1 MNLLSGS
8 AGRLACVLA
17 AVLLSACA
25 SSSGQRSSDQRS
37 SRQPSG
43 GQPTAK
49 STDQGGTPLFDNL
62 GTLQHPI
69 STSSPKAQKYFDQGL
84 RLVFAFNHEE
94 AVNSFNEAV
103 KLDPN
108 AAMAHW
114 GIGLALG
121 PNINLPMDRN
131 AEKRAYEAVQKARA
145 LAPNVSPEEQA
156 YIEALAVRYS
166 LEPDA
171 KREALDAA
179 YAEAMAKVS
188 ADHPKDADAA
198 TLYAEAMM
206 DQQPWDYWTSDGQP
220 KGHALEIVATLERA
234 LELNP
239 DHPGAC
245 HYYIHA
251 VEASSKPERAL
262 PCAKRL
268 PELAPGAGHLV
279 HMPGHIYLRLGM
291 YKEAVERN
299 VHASSVDHD
308 YLAHRKL
315 TGIYPMGYYPH
326 NVHFLWTALSMEGR
340 SKEALKTA
348 RDLEHLVPWEVV
360 AKAPALEEFAPT
372 MLFTYVRFGKWDEAL
387 AVPKP
392 PADLTYT
399 TIIWHY
405 ARGMA
410 FAATKRPDEA
420 RQEEKALTG
429 LVSSIPED
437 RIMGGSHVRDLAKI
451 AELVLRGE
459 ITARQGQYEEAIE
472 RLKAAVQIEDRLRYY
487 EPPLWHIPVR
497 HSLGAVLLQ
506 ASRPAE
512 AEQVYRID
520 LMQHPHNGWSLFG
533 LKESLAAQQK
543 QVQVKAADQEFQ
555 QAWARADVQ
564 LPASRF

>member
-1 MNLLSGS
+1 MELSVSASRLVCGLGAMLLM
-8 AGRLACVLA
+8 
-17 AVLLSACA
+17 SACA
-25 SSSGQRSSDQRS
+25 STSGQRSSS
-37 SRQPSG
+37 QPAATPAGES
-43 GQPTAK
+43 
-49 STDQGGTPLFDNL
+49 GTPLFNNL
-62 GTLQHPI
+62 GTLHHPI
-69 STSSPKAQKYFDQGL
+69 STSSPKAQQYFDQGL

-94 AVNSFNEAV
+94 AVNSFKEAA
-103 KLDPN
+103 KLDPK
-108 AAMAHW
+108 AAMPYW

-121 PNINLPMDRN
+121 PNINLPMNRE
-131 AEKRAYEAVQKARA
+131 AEKQAYEAVQKARS
-145 LAPNVSPEEQA
+145 LAPNATAQEQA

-166 LEPDA
+166 IAPDA

-179 YAEAMAKVS
+179 YADAMGKVS
-188 ADHPKDADAA
+188 ARYPKDADAA
-198 TLYAEAMM
+198 TLYAESMM
-206 DQQPWDYWTSDGQP
+206 DLQPWDYWTAEGQP
-220 KGHALEIVATLERA
+220 KGHAVEIVETLERA
-234 LELNP
+234 LALNS
-239 DHPGAC
+239 DHMGAC

-268 PELAPGAGHLV
+268 PDLAPGAGHLV

-315 TGIYPMGYYPH
+315 SGIYPMGYYPH

-340 SKEALKTA
+340 SQEAMKTA
-348 RDLEHLVPWEVV
+348 RDLQQLVPWEVV
-360 AKAPALEEFAPT
+360 ARAPALEEFAPT
-372 MLFTYVRFGKWDEAL
+372 VLFTDVRFGKWDDVL
-387 AVPKP
+387 KVPKP
-392 PADLTYT
+392 PAELTYT

-410 FAATKRPDEA
+410 FAATKRFDEA
-420 RQEEKALTG
+420 RQEQKTLAG

-437 RIMGGSHVRDLAKI
+437 RIMGGSRVVDLAKI
-451 AELVLRGE
+451 AELVLAGE
-459 ITARQGQYEEAIE
+459 TAARQGQYEEAIE
-472 RLKAAVQIEDRLRYY
+472 KLKVAAGIEDRLRYY

-506 ASRPAE
+506 AGRPAE
-512 AEQVYRID
+512 AEQVYRTD
-520 LMQHPHNGWSLFG
+520 LLQHPHNGWALFG
-533 LKESLAAQQK
+533 LKESLEAQQK
-543 QVQVKAADQEFQ
+543 QAQVTAADQEFQ